1 MKTLDLRDYNAPVF
15 ASQSVHSL
23 FPTPIWIHALR
34 PEDADA
40 INEAISVEVA
50 RLEQL
55 NGPLRPGGM
64 YQSQGDLADR
74 SPYNRL
80 RPFIESAAAGA
91 MHFLSAAEANAQIT
105 AMWLNVSARMT
116 AHRSHSHPNN
126 FLSGVYYAQVDERS
140 NVLTL
145 EDPRPQANVL
155 RPHYQNPTEFNSGV
169 THLRVQPG
177 WLVLFP
183 AFLSHS
189 VPPSDS
195 ERLRVTIAFNIMLSD
210 FATEYA
216 PIAWKG
222 NVTA

>member
-1 MKTLDLRDYNAPVF
+1 MKTLELRDYSAPVF

-34 PEDADA
+34 PEDAGAINDA
-40 INEAISVEVA
+40 ISAEVA
-50 RLEQL
+50 HLQQFR
-55 NGPLRPGGM
+55 GPLQPGGM

-74 SPYNRL
+74 APYNQL

-91 MHFLSAAEANAQIT
+91 MQFLSAAEANAQIT
-105 AMWLNVSARMT
+105 SMWLNVSARMT

-155 RPHYQNPTEFNSGV
+155 RPHYLNPTEFNSGV

-195 ERLRVTIAFNIMLSD
+195 DRLRVTVAFNIMLADFVSD
-210 FATEYA
+210 YA

>member
-1 MKTLDLRDYNAPVF
+1 MKTLELRDYAAPVF
-15 ASQSVHSL
+15 ASQSVHGL
-23 FPTPIWIHALR
+23 FPTPIWLHTLR
-34 PEDADA
+34 PEDAGPL
-40 INEAISVEVA
+40 NEAILAEVT

-55 NGPLRPGGM
+55 RGPLRQGGM
-64 YQSQGDLADR
+64 FQSQGDLAER
-74 SPYNRL
+74 PPYNRL
-80 RPFIESAAAGA
+80 QPFIESATAAA
-91 MHFLSAAEANAQIT
+91 MQSLSAAEATAQIT
-105 AMWLNVSARMT
+105 SMWLNVSARMT

-145 EDPRPQANVL
+145 EDPRPQASVL
-155 RPHYQNPTEFNSGV
+155 RPHYLAPTEFNSGI
-169 THLRVQPG
+169 TNLRVQPG

-195 ERLRVTIAFNIMLSD
+195 ERLRVTVAFNIMLAD
-210 FATEYA
+210 FASDYA
-216 PIAWKG
+216 PIAWRG